1 MPPDH
6 LLMSALRQRGGGE
19 HVTSDRAAKPYA
31 AVLLPVK
38 GVKTDGVAAPISLDV
53 VEIDRT
59 MRVFALR
66 PSPAIYP
73 ARLPARRS
81 SGEKAGVR

>member
-1 MPPDH
+1 VSPDH

-19 HVTSDRAAKPYA
+19 HVTSDRAAQPYA
-31 AVLLPVK
+31 AVLPPVK

-66 PSPAIYP
+66 PSQPSTRRVYQPAALP
-73 ARLPARRS
+73 ERRLA
-81 SGEKAGVR
+81 